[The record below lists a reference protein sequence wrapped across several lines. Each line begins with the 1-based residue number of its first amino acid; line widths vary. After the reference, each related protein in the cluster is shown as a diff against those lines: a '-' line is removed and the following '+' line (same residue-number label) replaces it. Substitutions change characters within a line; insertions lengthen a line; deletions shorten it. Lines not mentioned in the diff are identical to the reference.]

1 MEIPIGMLTAGGRGA
16 YAGVGDSLLKNWET
30 MHEMGGTLKQVKA

>member
-1 MEIPIGMLTAGGRGA
+1 MELPIGMPTAGGRGA

-30 MHEMGGTLKQVKA
+30 MHEMGGI